1 MLQQGRGGN
10 GHDMQEAQ
18 SPLDRNP
25 VLRFNC
31 KQQGFDYKKWLF
43 SSGAW
48 AAFSQRLLGPADF
61 LLFDTR
67 PLTLAVDDDF
77 LPCVFAT
84 WMGSANVSKSK
95 LLEVGKHLGNRKHW
109 PPHGFSSSSALGSG
123 KGSASKAEGLACDGN
138 FKTAFGVGGSHMES
152 AW

>member
-31 KQQGFDYKKWLF
+31 KQHGFDYKKWLF

-61 LLFDTR
+61 LLLGTR
-67 PLTLAVDDDF
+67 PLPLAVDDDF
-77 LPCVFAT
+77 LPCIFAT

-95 LLEVGKHLGNRKHW
+95 LLQVGED
-109 PPHGFSSSSALGSG
+109 SG

-138 FKTAFGVGGSHMES
+138 FKNAFGVGGSHMES